1 MKLEVLH
8 KGAGLMPEHIEVV
21 IRAILAFSILL
32 IGTRILGKQT
42 ISQMTMFDFIAGISL
57 GAITANLAFNLTI
70 DIHHFLISYFI
81 FTLIIFLT
89 AYISMK
95 SRKAR
100 KFLAGDP
107 TVIIQDGNILEK
119 NMRKMRY
126 TLDYLNQQLRE
137 KDVFEIEEVSYAMV
151 EPNGTLTVLKKPL
164 YRNATLKDLKLQ
176 PISELGLPV
185 ELIMDGVII
194 RKNLEE
200 NDLSIHWLEDELRKR
215 KVTRK
220 EVVYAVRSSSGSL
233 YFDYY
238 DDVISSPVDNE

>member
-1 MKLEVLH
+1 
-8 KGAGLMPEHIEVV
+8 MPEHIEVV
-21 IRAILAFSILL
+21 IRSILAFSILL

-42 ISQMTMFDFIAGISL
+42 ISQMTLFDFIAGISL

-70 DIHHFLISYFI
+70 DIHHFLISFFI
-81 FTLIIFLT
+81 FVLILFIT

-100 KFLAGDP
+100 KILAGDP
-107 TVIIQDGNILEK
+107 TVIIQEGKILEN

-137 KDVFEIEEVSYAMV
+137 KDIFEIEEVLYAMV

-164 YRNATLKDLKLQ
+164 FRSVTPKDLQLQ
-176 PISELGLPV
+176 PSEKMLPI
-185 ELIMDGVII
+185 ELIMDGKII
-194 RKNLEE
+194 TKNLAEY
-200 NDLSIHWLEDELRKR
+200 NLSLHWLEGELRKR
-215 KVTRK
+215 SVTCK
-220 EVVYAVRSSSGSL
+220 EVLYAVRSSNGCL

-238 DDVISSPVDNE
+238 DDNLPSPVDKE

>member
-1 MKLEVLH
+1 MS
-8 KGAGLMPEHIEVV
+8 EHLEVV
-21 IRAILAFSILL
+21 IRSILAFSILL

-42 ISQMTMFDFIAGISL
+42 ISQMTLFDFIAGISL

-70 DIHHFLISYFI
+70 DIHHFLISFFI
-81 FTLIIFLT
+81 FILILFVT

-100 KFLAGDP
+100 KILAGDP
-107 TVIIQDGNILEK
+107 TVIIQDGKILEE

-137 KDVFEIEEVSYAMV
+137 KDIFEVEEVLYAIV

-164 YRNATLKDLKLQ
+164 FRSVTPKDLQLQ
-176 PISELGLPV
+176 PSEKGLPI
-185 ELIMDGVII
+185 ELIMDGRVIT
-194 RKNLEE
+194 KNLEE
-200 NDLSIHWLEDELRKR
+200 HDLSLEWLKEEVKKR
-215 KVTRK
+215 NVEWDKVF
-220 EVVYAVRSSSGSL
+220 YAVRSSNGFL

-238 DDVISSPVDNE
+238 DDNIPFPVDKE

>member
-1 MKLEVLH
+1 
-8 KGAGLMPEHIEVV
+8 MPEHFEVV
-21 IRAILAFSILL
+21 LRSILAFSTLL

-42 ISQMTMFDFIAGISL
+42 ISQMTLFDFIAGISL

-70 DIHHFLISYFI
+70 DIHHFLISLFMFI
-81 FTLIIFLT
+81 FILFVT

-107 TVIIQDGNILEK
+107 TVIIQDGKILEE

-137 KDVFEIEEVSYAMV
+137 KDVFEIGEVLYAMV

-164 YRNATLKDLKLQ
+164 YRDVTPKDLQLQ
-176 PISELGLPV
+176 PTSESGLPI
-185 ELIMDGVII
+185 ELIMDGKII
-194 RKNLEE
+194 NKNLEE
-200 NDLSIHWLEDELRKR
+200 HALSIEWLKGEVRKR
-215 KVTRK
+215 SIKLDNIF
-220 EVVYAVRSSSGSL
+220 YAVRSSNGYL

-238 DDVISSPVDNE
+238 DDNIPSPVDKE

>member
-1 MKLEVLH
+1 MS
-8 KGAGLMPEHIEVV
+8 EHLEVV
-21 IRAILAFSILL
+21 IRSILAFSILL

-42 ISQMTMFDFIAGISL
+42 ISQMTLFDFIAGISL

-70 DIHHFLISYFI
+70 DIHHFLISFFI
-81 FTLIIFLT
+81 FILILFVT

-100 KFLAGDP
+100 KILAGDP
-107 TVIIQDGNILEK
+107 TDIIQDGKILEE

-137 KDVFEIEEVSYAMV
+137 KDIFEVEEVLYAIV

-164 YRNATLKDLKLQ
+164 FRSVTPKDLQLQ
-176 PISELGLPV
+176 PSEKGLPI
-185 ELIMDGVII
+185 ELIMDGRVIT
-194 RKNLEE
+194 KNLEE
-200 NDLSIHWLEDELRKR
+200 HDLSLEWLKEEVKKR
-215 KVTRK
+215 NV
-220 EVVYAVRSSSGSL
+220 EWDNVFYAVRSSNGFL

-238 DDVISSPVDNE
+238 DDNIPFPVDKE

>member
-1 MKLEVLH
+1 
-8 KGAGLMPEHIEVV
+8 MPEHIEVI

-42 ISQMTMFDFIAGISL
+42 ISQMTLFDFIAGISL

-70 DIHHFLISYFI
+70 DIHHFLISFFI

-107 TVIIQDGNILEK
+107 TVIIQEGKILEK

-151 EPNGTLTVLKKPL
+151 EPNGTLTVLKKPPF
-164 YRNATLKDLKLQ
+164 RTVTQKDIMLR
-176 PISELGLPV
+176 PVTEPVLPV
-185 ELIMDGVII
+185 ELIMDGVVIT
-194 RKNLEE
+194 KNLEE
-200 NDLSIHWLEDELRKR
+200 NDLSINWLEAELRKR
-215 KVTRK
+215 NIKKK
-220 EVVYAVRSSSGSL
+220 EVLYAVRSSNGSL

-238 DDVISSPVDNE
+238 DDVIPSPVDRE